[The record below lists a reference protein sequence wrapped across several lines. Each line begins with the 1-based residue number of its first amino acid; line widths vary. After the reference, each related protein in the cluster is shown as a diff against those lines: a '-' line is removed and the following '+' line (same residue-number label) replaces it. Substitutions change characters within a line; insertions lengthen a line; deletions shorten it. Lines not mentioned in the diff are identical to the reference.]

1 MFPETDTNP
10 TSTKLGSNFLSLFVK
25 CLHSGRRCGC
35 QTTITTRSL
44 MPAATGRIS
53 CLNLLPSLSQRTS
66 SRCNEAYEQF
76 LKQLK
81 QNAAH
86 AKDFRLKP
94 FYERV
99 FLKLTRHS
107 PTATTTTTTQTKA
120 FTIIAPQCWGKV
132 KQM

>member
-1 MFPETDTNP
+1 
-10 TSTKLGSNFLSLFVK
+10 
-25 CLHSGRRCGC
+25 
-35 QTTITTRSL
+35 

-53 CLNLLPSLSQRTS
+53 CLNLPPLSFFKRTS

-94 FYERV
+94 FDERV

-107 PTATTTTTTQTKA
+107 PTATTTTKATTTTTTQTKA